1 MALDAM
7 MLGVY
12 KIPEITVDTGTDW
25 VTFAGTILTVLV
37 VFLGTWTTNKNFKT
51 TTKAQERLAQQHAH
65 HQLIQTK
72 AEAVSKNRQEWI
84 NSLRVA
90 ISNFTGACFELRS
103 IDMVLCGPSSL
114 SAVTPEEAIAAAT
127 LHREI
132 VSKHF
137 AKKGEA
143 RKYLSEIELLIN
155 PTEQAS
161 SDMVE
166 VARNMYQGADNE
178 GNIFILSEM
187 LIEKSQR
194 ILKTEWE
201 RVKQMV

>member
-1 MALDAM
+1 MAFDAM

-12 KIPEITVDTGTDW
+12 KIPEITVNTGTDW

-51 TTKAQERLAQQHAH
+51 TTKAQESLAQKNADRQFV
-65 HQLIQTK
+65 QTK
-72 AEAVSKNRQEWI
+72 AEAVSRNRQEWI

-103 IDMVLCGPSSL
+103 INIVLSGPSGL
-114 SAVTPEEAIAAAT
+114 SALTSDEAIAAAT

-132 VSKHF
+132 VSRHL

-143 RKYLSEIELLIN
+143 RRYLSEIELLIN

-166 VARNMYQGADNE
+166 IARNMYQGADSE
-178 GNIFILSEM
+178 GNIFILCEY
-187 LIEKSQR
+187 LIEKSQS